1 MGVFLENLFSRDL
14 TEQPCKISASH
25 ITNLKMTNRVFTLFK
40 NLEKAPLMNFVLDFV
55 AMLLD
60 LDEQI

>member
-1 MGVFLENLFSRDL
+1 
-14 TEQPCKISASH
+14 
-25 ITNLKMTNRVFTLFK
+25 MTNRVFTLYK